1 MIACFISGTD
11 TGVGKTWLTTGLMTA
26 LKNKGLVVTG
36 MKPVA
41 SGGTVCGTAILNADA
56 LLIQKHCSKPVS
68 YESINPYSFRAAVA
82 PNIAARQSGVEL
94 DVAKI
99 HAAFMSLQDL
109 SEAVIVEGIGG
120 WRVPLADGIQTF
132 DLVRQLRLPVI
143 MVVGLRLG
151 CINHAIL
158 TAESMLA
165 DGVELLG
172 WVANHL
178 SPDLSAV
185 DETID
190 SISSSVTAPLLG
202 QMPHLPAHDA
212 NEIASCLDVG
222 AIFRQFR
229 LDLS

>member
-26 LKNKGLVVTG
+26 LKNKGLVVAG

-99 HAAFMSLQDL
+99 HTAFKSLQDL